1 MRRHL
6 GRSAVRSRR
15 RSAAGYLTVLKNSFA
30 GTQAAQ
36 MSEGPPL
43 TYFSRSRGTC
53 DVTSAVRRSVR
64 GGARSAVRRSV
75 RRAPTQ
81 TSRKQLNA
89 SSSGPSNTPRVE
101 CGDLEAERTC
111 SSQPRPLGVH
121 AAEARSVIVSAIE
134 QTEPRRPSAA
144 RRWQRERPASAHD
157 AHTRAAPC
165 LA

>member
-15 RSAAGYLTVLKNSFA
+15 RSAAGYLTVLKNNFA

-36 MSEGPPL
+36 MSEDPPL

-53 DVTSAVRRSVR
+53 DVTSAVQRSVR
-64 GGARSAVRRSV
+64 GGARHCAPL
-75 RRAPTQ
+75 RAPTQ

-111 SSQPRPLGVH
+111 SSQPRPLGVR
-121 AAEARSVIVSAIE
+121 AAEARSVNVSAIE
-134 QTEPRRPSAA
+134 QTEPRRSSAA
-144 RRWQRERPASAHD
+144 RRWQRERPARPHD